1 MQKWAL
7 QDAKSKFSEVVR
19 LAVNEQPQ
27 TITLRGE
34 EVAVLLSKEEYEA
47 LISSKPT
54 FLELMQ
60 TSPFKDLNIE
70 FEREESPPR
79 EIEL

>member
-7 QDAKSKFSEVVR
+7 QDAKAKFSEVIR

-27 TITLRGE
+27 SITLRRE

-47 LISSKPT
+47 LVSPKPT
-54 FLELMQ
+54 FVELMQ
-60 TSPFKDLNIE
+60 NSPLKDLDFE
-70 FEREESPPR
+70 FERDKSPTR
-79 EIEL
+79 EIEF